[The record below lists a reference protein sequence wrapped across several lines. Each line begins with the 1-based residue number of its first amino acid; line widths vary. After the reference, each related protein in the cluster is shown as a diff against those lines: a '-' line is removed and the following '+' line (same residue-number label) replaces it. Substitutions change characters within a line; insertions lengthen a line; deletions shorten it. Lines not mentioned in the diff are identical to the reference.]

1 MSIALKVTSTILCC
15 GAIVFLLYDLAHS
28 RRLKTFNAWT
38 VVGYSFGVCAYLSVM
53 AAYYFE
59 SIHVL
64 SYIKVALFEMFS
76 GSIIL

>member
-1 MSIALKVTSTILCC
+1 MSLALKVTSTILCC
-15 GAIVFLLYDLAHS
+15 TAIIFLLYDLAHS
-28 RRLKTFNAWT
+28 RRLKTFTAWT
-38 VVGYSFGVCAYLSVM
+38 VLGYSFGVCAYLSMM

-64 SYIKVALFEMFS
+64 LYIKVALFEVFS